1 MSSIEKE
8 VDRILTLLRNK
19 IRERG
24 FTQLE
29 VQEKLN
35 WGRSYISQLLTKQ
48 KSLRVEQVLL
58 ILETI
63 KVDPKEFYAE
73 LYQFPRPDFRLRN
86 LDEYADPQIG
96 ESLFGPALVPEGES
110 FSMNELTRLV
120 FDPFPARLTVSVDGR
135 VLQSDGWI
143 AESGFFERPAVDAW
157 NALVSLE
164 GRWLSPDLVTALASP
179 APEDPEQPD
188 ATTVTRRTAVR
199 IVDTRRL
206 RSVEPAM
213 GRL

>member
-73 LYQFPRPDFRLRN
+73 LYQFGRPDYRLRN
-86 LDEYADPQIG
+86 LDEYADPQLG

-110 FSMNELTRLV
+110 YSEFYRNYHQLRAMVRGLV
-120 FDPFPARLTVSVDGR
+120 QLMVDK
-135 VLQSDGWI
+135 DI
-143 AESGFFERPAVDAW
+143 
-157 NALVSLE
+157 VSLE
-164 GRWLSPDLVTALASP
+164 EIIAAAKAADPDPDLGPL
-179 APEDPEQPD
+179 
-188 ATTVTRRTAVR
+188 
-199 IVDTRRL
+199 
-206 RSVEPAM
+206 
-213 GRL
+213 G